1 MPSSSPAPAPESPE
15 LTGRSSRRPRPALL
29 AGLLGAVAIAS
40 GGLLALAPVDTA
52 EVRVAWPQ
60 DASDI
65 RSTSLLLTN
74 QTPHSLDAS
83 FTSRAVEAAAAT
95 DDGVLLAT
103 IDPAEPEAAVDGLV
117 LTASGTALTLEVD
130 GVSERLPLRAGDDVS
145 YALHSDVH
153 GLTLDADGTRVV
165 DLPGT
170 LPPQIDALV
179 SSVTSLD
186 APSDLAVGVQ
196 VVDDFDSTP
205 SGIKIVVMVL
215 MWLSLAAALVLLAR
229 DDRFRRRRRDTRA
242 DAAGPPASGGA
253 VLRDGRPSA
262 TASSH
267 PDGSAA
273 APERRRPLSRV
284 LRALRPVDAVVVAVL
299 ALWIFIGPMTDDD
312 GYYAA
317 MSLNDG
323 VAGFVGNYYQMFN
336 QSFTPFT
343 WFWQLLG
350 AWQELGGRSPVWL
363 RTPALL
369 AGIAAWFVSRH
380 LLERAVVRLS
390 RRARLWARGL
400 LALTFLIWWLSYTI
414 GSRPEILG
422 SLGGVIVLA
431 LVLRSRDRSTL
442 LPAAIAALVAGLAFA
457 AHPTGIVAFAPLL
470 LGIPGFWRL
479 ASEGGS
485 RLAAA
490 ARTMA
495 VLSVGSVAL
504 FAAFAD
510 ATLSD
515 ALTGPKRFAAVETPL
530 TWLDEWSRYALLMND
545 IPMGSYAKRS
555 VVLLALVLLVW
566 WVATYAASR
575 MSPRAAR
582 LIPAPLELA
591 GWGLALSFVLLWI
604 TPSKW
609 THHFG
614 AISSVGPLFVT
625 LLLVIAPGIVAGL
638 LHGRRAPW
646 WLTPLAVASLIPV
659 IVFSLHGPNSWAYA
673 WGQGMF
679 GDGRDPGF
687 GPIRFGA
694 LPIWILVAA
703 AAVGVAVLVQRR
715 AGRAW
720 SEPRGL
726 WAVTALATV
735 FALVTGGYLVG
746 TFSLAAARGLDG
758 YSVGAANLEDP
769 DGSQCLTGA
778 AITTWDA
785 SAGSALA
792 VDEGDEAE
800 AAEPGSFALGGGW
813 PSSDP
818 PPAVADGVALWGSY
832 AEGGDTVGRMT
843 TPWYRVPETTAQQR
857 IAVLV
862 GGELATGDADRLR
875 LQIRDSED
883 RVVDLGGVAVE
894 DTVDRPGWR
903 TIAIDPSR
911 LTPGDTIRLD
921 AQDGT
926 TGTDGWFGFTA
937 PVLVAP
943 VPFNDLAAPDAPTAV
958 TWTSSFWFPCQR
970 PVSIAHGIIERPV
983 LATTFGESGPDNIW
997 VQRRG
1002 GSLAGVERSSTV
1014 VTLASDMEGAG
1025 SSWGRVQLFD
1035 YPYAADAY
1043 DLTVERVSTW
1053 GWRTPFDPV
1062 SQIVEFDRDQ
1072 GASE

>member
-1 MPSSSPAPAPESPE
+1 M
-15 LTGRSSRRPRPALL
+15 
-29 AGLLGAVAIAS
+29 AIAS

-52 EVRVAWPQ
+52 DVRVAWPQ
-60 DASDI
+60 DPSDI

-74 QTPHSLDAS
+74 QTPHALDAS

-103 IDPAEPEAAVDGLV
+103 IDPAEPEAATDGLV
-117 LTASGTALTLEVD
+117 LTASGTALTLQVD
-130 GVSERLPLRAGDDVS
+130 GASERIPVTAGDDVS

-153 GLTLDADGTRVV
+153 GLTLDADGSRVV

-179 SSVTSLD
+179 SSVTSVE
-186 APSDLAVGVQ
+186 APSDLAVGVH

-205 SGIKIVVMVL
+205 SGIKVAIMVL
-215 MWLSLAAALVLLAR
+215 MWLSLVAALVVLAR
-229 DDRFRRRRRDTRA
+229 DDRRRRRDRA
-242 DAAGPPASGGA
+242 ATAAVGADGPDAAGSASA
-253 VLRDGRPSA
+253 SAASRPGTASA
-262 TASSH
+262 TG
-267 PDGSAA
+267 DA
-273 APERRRPLSRV
+273 APRRGRASRV
-284 LRALRPVDAVVVAVL
+284 LGALRPVDAVVVAL
-299 ALWIFIGPMTDDD
+299 LTLWIFIGPMTDDD

-363 RTPALL
+363 RVPALA
-369 AGIAAWFVSRH
+369 AGIAAWFVTRH
-380 LLERAVVRLS
+380 LLERAAAGLS
-390 RRARLWARGL
+390 RRALLWARGL
-400 LALTFLIWWLSYTI
+400 LAATFLIWWLSYTI

-422 SLGGVIVLA
+422 SLAGVVVVA
-431 LVLRSRDRSTL
+431 LVLRSRDRGTL

-457 AHPTGIVAFAPLL
+457 AHPTGVVAFAPLL

-479 ASEGGS
+479 AYQGGS

-490 ARTMA
+490 ARTVA

-530 TWLDEWSRYALLMND
+530 TWLNEWSRYALLMND

-555 VVLLALVLLVW
+555 VVLLALVLLIW

-625 LLLVIAPGIVAGL
+625 LILVLAPGIVTGL

-659 IVFSLHGPNSWAYA
+659 IVFSLHGPNAWAYA

-679 GDGRDPGF
+679 GDGRTPGF
-687 GPIRFGA
+687 GPVRFGA
-694 LPIWILVAA
+694 LPIWVLVA
-703 AAVGVAVLVQRR
+703 VAVVAVAVVVQRR
-715 AGRAW
+715 AGRSW
-720 SEPRGL
+720 TEPRGL
-726 WAVTALATV
+726 WSVTALATV

-769 DGSQCLTGA
+769 AGSQCLTGA

-785 SAGSALA
+785 SSGQPLAIAEGS
-792 VDEGDEAE
+792 EAD
-800 AAEPGSFALGGGW
+800 AADTASFALDAGW
-813 PSSDP
+813 PASDP
-818 PPAVADGVALWGSY
+818 PPALADGVALWGSY

-843 TPWYRVPETTAQQR
+843 TPWYRVPETTDRQR

-875 LQIRDSED
+875 LQIRDADD
-883 RVVDLGGVAVE
+883 RVVDLGGVAIE

-903 TIAIDPSR
+903 TIALDPSK
-911 LTPGDTIRLD
+911 LSPGDEIRL
-921 AQDGT
+921 AAEDGT
-926 TGTDGWFGFTA
+926 TGADGWFGFTA
-937 PVLVAP
+937 PTIVDP
-943 VPFNDLAAPDAPTAV
+943 VSFNDLAAPDAPTAV

-983 LATTFGESGPDNIW
+983 LATTFGDGGPDNIW

-1053 GWRTPFDPV
+1053 GWRTPFDEV
-1062 SQIVEFDRDQ
+1062 SQIVEYDREQ
-1072 GASE
+1072 GAAG

>member
-1 MPSSSPAPAPESPE
+1 VPSSSSASASDSPS
-15 LTGRSSRRPRPALL
+15 TARSGSRRPRPALL

-52 EVRVAWPQ
+52 DVRVAWPQ
-60 DASDI
+60 DAADI

-74 QTPHSLDAS
+74 QTPHVLDAS

-103 IDPAEPEAAVDGLV
+103 IDPAEPEAADDGLV
-117 LTASGTALTLEVD
+117 LTASGTALTLRI
-130 GVSERLPLRAGDDVS
+130 GGATERIPLDAGADVS
-145 YALHSDVH
+145 YALHSDVQ
-153 GLTLDADGTRVV
+153 GLTLDADGSRVI

-170 LPPQIDALV
+170 LPPQVDALV
-179 SSVTSLD
+179 SSVASVPT
-186 APSDLAVGVQ
+186 PSDLAVGVQ

-205 SGIKIVVMVL
+205 SGIKIAVMVL
-215 MWLSLAAALVLLAR
+215 MWLSLIGALVVLAR
-229 DDRFRRRRRDTRA
+229 DDRRRREARA
-242 DAAGPPASGGA
+242 HDAAAASDAPDPAARPAAVPAGGSSDGPPA
-253 VLRDGRPSA
+253 
-262 TASSH
+262 
-267 PDGSAA
+267 GSPA
-273 APERRRPLSRV
+273 RRGIASRV
-284 LRALRPVDAVVVAVL
+284 LRALRPVDALVVAVL
-299 ALWIFIGPMTDDD
+299 VLWIFIGPMTDDD

-363 RTPALL
+363 RTPALI
-369 AGIAAWFVSRH
+369 AGIAAWFVTRR
-380 LLERAVVRLS
+380 LLERAAVRLS
-390 RRARLWARGL
+390 RRGLLWARGL
-400 LALTFLIWWLSYTI
+400 LAATFLIWWLSYTI

-422 SLGGVIVLA
+422 SLAGVVVVA
-431 LVLRSRDRSTL
+431 LVLRSRDRGTL

-479 ASEGGS
+479 AYQGGS

-530 TWLDEWSRYALLMND
+530 TWLNEWSRYALLMND

-575 MSPRAAR
+575 MSPRAAQ
-582 LIPAPLELA
+582 LVPAPLELA

-625 LLLVIAPGIVAGL
+625 LFLVLAPGIVTGL
-638 LHGRRAPW
+638 LQGRRAPW

-679 GDGRDPGF
+679 GDGRVPGF
-687 GPIRFGA
+687 GPVRFGE

-703 AAVGVAVLVQRR
+703 AVVAVGVLVQRR

-720 SEPRGL
+720 SEPRSL
-726 WAVTALATV
+726 WSVTALATV

-758 YSVGAANLEDP
+758 FSVGAANIEDP
-769 DGSQCLTGA
+769 AGSQCLTGA

-785 SAGSALA
+785 SAGRPLA
-792 VDEGDEAE
+792 VDEGDEAD
-800 AAEPGSFALGGGW
+800 AASPGSFALDAGW
-813 PSSDP
+813 PASDP
-818 PPAVADGVALWGSY
+818 PPALADGIAVWGSY

-843 TPWYRVPETTAQQR
+843 TPWYRVPETTDRQR
-857 IAVLV
+857 IAVLI
-862 GGELATGDADRLR
+862 GGELAADDADRLR
-875 LQIRDSED
+875 LQIRAADGT
-883 RVVDLGGVAVE
+883 VVDLGGVAVE

-903 TIAIDPSR
+903 TIALDPSR
-911 LTPGDTIRLD
+911 LTPGDTIRLQ
-921 AQDGT
+921 AEDGT
-926 TGTDGWFGFTA
+926 TGESGWFGFTA
-937 PVLVAP
+937 PVLVDP
-943 VPFNDLAAPDAPTAV
+943 VSFNDLSAPDAPTAV

-983 LATTFGESGPDNIW
+983 LATTFGDGGPDNIW
-997 VQRRG
+997 VQSRG
-1002 GSLAGVERSSTV
+1002 GSLAGVERSATV
-1014 VTLASDMEGAG
+1014 NTLASDMEGAG

-1043 DLTVERVSTW
+1043 DLTVDRVSTW
-1053 GWRTPFDPV
+1053 GWRTPFEPV
-1062 SQIVEFDRDQ
+1062 SQIVEFDRLPDS
-1072 GASE
+1072 GH

>member
-1 MPSSSPAPAPESPE
+1 MAI
-15 LTGRSSRRPRPALL
+15 G
-29 AGLLGAVAIAS
+29 AGA
-40 GGLLALAPVDTA
+40 LLALAPVDTA
-52 EVRVAWPQ
+52 DVRVTWPQ
-60 DASDI
+60 DPADI

-74 QTPHSLDAS
+74 QTPHALDVS
-83 FTSRAVEAAAAT
+83 FTSAAVEAAAAS

-103 IDPAEPEAAVDGLV
+103 IDPAEPEAATEGLV
-117 LTASGTALTLEVD
+117 LTASGAAVTLRVD
-130 GVSERLPLRAGDDVS
+130 GGTERIPLRPGDDVS

-153 GLTLDADGTRVV
+153 GLTLTADGTRVV

-170 LPPQIDALV
+170 LPPQIDLLA
-179 SSVTSLD
+179 SSVPSVP
-186 APSDLAVGVQ
+186 APSDLAVGVH

-205 SGIKIVVMVL
+205 SGIKVALMVL
-215 MWLSLAAALVLLAR
+215 MWLSLIGALVALGR
-229 DDRFRRRRRDTRA
+229 DDRRRRRAHADAYGSGDGDGDRRAPRA
-242 DAAGPPASGGA
+242 DAAAVEADVQGA
-253 VLRDGRPSA
+253 VPA
-262 TASSH
+262 T
-267 PDGSAA
+267 
-273 APERRRPLSRV
+273 ERRGRASRA

-299 ALWIFIGPMTDDD
+299 TLWIFIGPMTDDD

-363 RTPALL
+363 RIPALL
-369 AGIAAWFVSRH
+369 AGIAAWFVTRH
-380 LLERAVVRLS
+380 LLERAAARLS
-390 RRARLWARGL
+390 RRALLWARGL
-400 LALTFLIWWLSYTI
+400 LAGTFLIWWLSYTI

-422 SLGGVIVLA
+422 SLAGVLVVA
-431 LVLRSRDRSTL
+431 LVLRSRDRGAL

-457 AHPTGIVAFAPLL
+457 AHPTGVVAFAPLL
-470 LGIPGFWRL
+470 LGVPGFWRL
-479 ASEGGS
+479 ASQGGS
-485 RLAAA
+485 RLLAI
-490 ARTMA
+490 ARTMG
-495 VLSVGSVAL
+495 VVSVGSVAL

-530 TWLDEWSRYALLMND
+530 TWLNEWSRYALLMND

-555 VVLLALVLLVW
+555 VVLLALVLMVW

-582 LIPAPLELA
+582 LIPAQLELA

-625 LLLVIAPGIVAGL
+625 LILVLAPGIVTGL

-646 WLTPLAVASLIPV
+646 WLTPLAVASLVPV
-659 IVFSLHGPNSWAYA
+659 IVFSLNGPNAWAYA

-679 GDGRDPGF
+679 RDGRVPGF
-687 GPIRFGA
+687 GPVEFGA
-694 LPIWILVAA
+694 LPIWVLI
-703 AAVGVAVLVQRR
+703 AAVVLAVAVLVQRR
-715 AGRAW
+715 GGHAW
-720 SEPRGL
+720 SAPRSL
-726 WAVTALATV
+726 WSATALVTV
-735 FALVTGGYLVG
+735 FTLVTGGYLVG

-758 YSVGAANLEDP
+758 YSVGAANLRDP
-769 DGSQCLTGA
+769 AGSQCLTGA

-785 SAGSALA
+785 SEGQPLVVA
-792 VDEGDEAE
+792 EGDEAA
-800 AAEPGSFALGGGW
+800 AAEPGAFELGAGW
-813 PSSDP
+813 PASDAP
-818 PPAVADGVALWGSY
+818 PEVADGIALWGSF

-843 TPWYRVPETTAQQR
+843 TPWYGVPATTTEQRV
-857 IAVLV
+857 AVLV
-862 GGELATGDADRLR
+862 GGELAADDADRLR
-875 LQIRDSED
+875 LQIRDAD
-883 RVVDLGGVAVE
+883 GTVVDLGGLPVE

-903 TIAIDPSR
+903 TLAIDPSR
-911 LTPGDTIRLD
+911 LSEGDTVRLQ
-921 AQDGT
+921 AEDGT
-926 TGTDGWFGFTA
+926 TGSDGWFGFTA
-937 PVLVAP
+937 PVLVDP
-943 VPFNDLAAPDAPTAV
+943 VPFGDLAAPDAPTAV

-983 LATTFGESGPDNIW
+983 LATTFGDGGPDNIW
-997 VQRRG
+997 VQTRG

-1035 YPYAADAY
+1035 YPYPAAAY
-1043 DLTVERVSTW
+1043 DLAVDRVSTW
-1053 GWRTPFDPV
+1053 GWRTPFDTV
-1062 SQIVEFDRDQ
+1062 SQIVEFDREPHDAQ
-1072 GASE
+1072 

>member
-1 MPSSSPAPAPESPE
+1 
-15 LTGRSSRRPRPALL
+15 
-29 AGLLGAVAIAS
+29 VAIAS

-52 EVRVAWPQ
+52 DVRVAWPQ
-60 DASDI
+60 DPSDI

-74 QTPHSLDAS
+74 QTPHALDAS

-103 IDPAEPEAAVDGLV
+103 IDPAEPEAATDGLV
-117 LTASGTALTLEVD
+117 LTASGTALTLQVD
-130 GVSERLPLRAGDDVS
+130 GASERIPVTAGDDVS

-153 GLTLDADGTRVV
+153 GLTLDADGSRVV

-179 SSVTSLD
+179 SSVTSVE
-186 APSDLAVGVQ
+186 APSDLAVGVH

-205 SGIKIVVMVL
+205 SGIKVAIMVL
-215 MWLSLAAALVLLAR
+215 MWLSLVAALVVLAR
-229 DDRFRRRRRDTRA
+229 DDRRRRRDRA
-242 DAAGPPASGGA
+242 AAAAVGTDGPDAAGPASA
-253 VLRDGRPSA
+253 SAASRPGTASA
-262 TASSH
+262 TG
-267 PDGSAA
+267 DA
-273 APERRRPLSRV
+273 APRRGRASRV
-284 LRALRPVDAVVVAVL
+284 LRALRPVDAVVVAL
-299 ALWIFIGPMTDDD
+299 LTLWIFIGPMTDDD

-363 RTPALL
+363 RVPALA
-369 AGIAAWFVSRH
+369 AGIAAWFVTRH
-380 LLERAVVRLS
+380 LLERAAAGLS
-390 RRARLWARGL
+390 RRALLWARGL
-400 LALTFLIWWLSYTI
+400 LAATFLIWWLSYTI

-422 SLGGVIVLA
+422 SLAGVVVVA
-431 LVLRSRDRSTL
+431 LVLRSRDRGTL

-457 AHPTGIVAFAPLL
+457 AHPTGVVAFAPLL

-479 ASEGGS
+479 AYQGGS

-490 ARTMA
+490 ARTVA

-530 TWLDEWSRYALLMND
+530 TWLNEWSRYALLMND

-555 VVLLALVLLVW
+555 VVLLALVLLIW

-625 LLLVIAPGIVAGL
+625 LILVLAPGIVTGL

-659 IVFSLHGPNSWAYA
+659 IVFSLHGPNAWAYA

-679 GDGRDPGF
+679 GDGRTPGF
-687 GPIRFGA
+687 GPVRFGA
-694 LPIWILVAA
+694 LPIWVLVA
-703 AAVGVAVLVQRR
+703 VAVVAVAVVVQRR
-715 AGRAW
+715 AGRSWA
-720 SEPRGL
+720 EPRGL
-726 WAVTALATV
+726 WSVTALATV

-769 DGSQCLTGA
+769 AGSQCLTGA

-785 SAGSALA
+785 SSGRPLAIAEGS
-792 VDEGDEAE
+792 EAD
-800 AAEPGSFALGGGW
+800 AADTASFALDAGW
-813 PSSDP
+813 PASDP
-818 PPAVADGVALWGSY
+818 PPALADGVALWGSY

-843 TPWYRVPETTAQQR
+843 TPWYRVPETTDRQR

-875 LQIRDSED
+875 LQIRDADD

-903 TIAIDPSR
+903 TIALDPSK
-911 LTPGDTIRLD
+911 LSPGDEIRL
-921 AQDGT
+921 AAEDGT
-926 TGTDGWFGFTA
+926 TGADGWFGFTA
-937 PVLVAP
+937 PTIVDP
-943 VPFNDLAAPDAPTAV
+943 VSFNDLAAPDAPTAV

-983 LATTFGESGPDNIW
+983 LATTFGDGGPDNIW

-1053 GWRTPFDPV
+1053 GWRTPFDEV
-1062 SQIVEFDRDQ
+1062 SQIVEYDREQ
-1072 GASE
+1072 GAAG